1 MPITGEI
8 HARSWRFLLI
18 KLIIAAK
25 LASSQRPL
33 ADKPE
38 DGITDFS
45 DEEEKDM
52 CVILTLILLPT
63 IGRTFPISDSVEYL
77 FALQQIRRKC
87 KSVKGSSSF
96 FIIYRGGSQSIPSQ
110 RQATVCDGGYRVSW
124 AC

>member
-45 DEEEKDM
+45 DEEKDM
-52 CVILTLILLPT
+52 CVIFTLILLPT
-63 IGRTFPISDSVEYL
+63 IGQTSD
-77 FALQQIRRKC
+77 Q
-87 KSVKGSSSF
+87 
-96 FIIYRGGSQSIPSQ
+96 
-110 RQATVCDGGYRVSW
+110 
-124 AC
+124 